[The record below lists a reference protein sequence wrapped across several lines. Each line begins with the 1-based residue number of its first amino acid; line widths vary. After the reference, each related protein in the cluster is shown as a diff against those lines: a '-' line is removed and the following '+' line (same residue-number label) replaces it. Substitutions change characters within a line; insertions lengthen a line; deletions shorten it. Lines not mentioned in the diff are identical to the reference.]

1 MPHFYESLPRVVS
14 VDDSVELRAS
24 SVDEGDAVARAILDH
39 LPHFSRWFP
48 WATQKYSPEGYV
60 QWLSELPAW
69 DEGQWEYSIY
79 VAPTNST
86 KNLVGRVS
94 VFINPQDVF
103 EFGYWLIPSAQ
114 GQGIMT
120 RSLERIEQ
128 LMAERGISNA
138 EIWVEAGNERSQK
151 LAVRNGYS
159 EVRRDSQRASNPGV
173 EHIVLSKALN

>member
-1 MPHFYESLPRVVS
+1 ML
-14 VDDSVELRAS
+14 LQQIALK
-24 SVDEGDAVARAILDH
+24 I
-39 LPHFSRWFP
+39 
-48 WATQKYSPEGYV
+48 
-60 QWLSELPAW
+60 WLGAW
-69 DEGQWEYSIY
+69 
-79 VAPTNST
+79 
-86 KNLVGRVS
+86 S

-173 EHIVLSKALN
+173 EHIVPEQSPQLTLLKPKFSGQSERSAAR